1 MLCGFALMI
10 PFELA
15 LEIFFDINTQLKPF
29 RVFALAAIGGF
40 GIKILSTGF
49 RNLKIWE
56 DLPLYFIFIYGIV
69 VSYFQMFNPDFSK
82 AIFRSDLIQIFLN
95 LGIFFAIK
103 NIPLPI
109 QKWNRIY
116 WFLTIGVLGNCF
128 YIFQAFFFFG
138 LYGRDGGLMDNPNYV
153 ALSIV
158 VAAAFLFYR
167 ISNAKKMVSKLANIG
182 LLLFLLFVFP
192 ATGSRTGLAIL
203 AVLLLLVFFFSN
215 FRTKIATVATI
226 GVLSF
231 FLVNH
236 NFENFNIGTSFV
248 LTNRVANKVGVE
260 DVRVPI
266 WKAAL
271 RVGSTN
277 YFMGLGIGQFKA
289 KFPKI
294 FRNEYHPT
302 ILKVVERGA
311 FLSTHSDYISLL
323 VVYGIIGLLLYLYYL
338 LKLTIEMAKRIQV
351 AKNSNEA
358 QFFQLNFILLAC
370 IIIFGIGAENFL
382 SPLYW
387 ILLGLCSASLSVNT
401 NPNA

>member
-1 MLCGFALMI
+1 MI

-15 LEIFFDINTQLKPF
+15 LEVFFDINTQLKPF

-40 GIKILSTGF
+40 GIKLLSSGF
-49 RNLKIWE
+49 RNLKFWD
-56 DLPLYFIFIYGIV
+56 DLPLYFIFLYGIFI
-69 VSYFQMFNPDFSK
+69 SYFQMFHPDFSR

-95 LGIFFAIK
+95 LSVFFAIK
-103 NIPLPI
+103 NIAFDI
-109 QKWNRIY
+109 EKWNKIF
-116 WFLTIGVLGNCF
+116 WFLTIGVLGNSL
-128 YIFQAFFFFG
+128 YIFQSFFFFG

-158 VAAAFLFYR
+158 IAIAFLFYR
-167 ISNAKKMVSKLANIG
+167 ISNTKKWIPKSVNIG

-203 AVLLLLVFFFSN
+203 AIILLLVFIFSKL
-215 FRTKIATVATI
+215 RTKIAVVATV
-226 GVLSF
+226 GLLSF
-231 FLVNH
+231 FLVNQ

-266 WKAAL
+266 WKAAI
-271 RVGSTN
+271 RVGSNN

-294 FRNEYHPT
+294 FKKEYHPT

-311 FLSTHSDYISLL
+311 FLSTHSDYIGLL
-323 VVYGIIGLLLYLYYL
+323 VVYGIVGLLLYLYYL
-338 LKLTIEMAKRIQV
+338 LKIIVGISKRIQV
-351 AKNSNEA
+351 AKNSDES
-358 QFFQLNFILLAC
+358 QFFQLNFILLTCLAV
-370 IIIFGIGAENFL
+370 FGIGAENFL

-387 ILLGLCSASLSVNT
+387 ILLGLCSASLSMNT
-401 NPNA
+401 NPKEQFTT